1 MQNENPEIFDIS
13 CERINLKL
21 SNGKVSPTV
30 ENIFEIL
37 RDIKDPEHSYSLEV
51 LKVINSS
58 SIKIYKLDSQ
68 GSDQLPLSL
77 LDLDIIEVTFTP
89 TIPHCSMAGIIGLC
103 IYYQLKRYLKNNFW
117 FRILIEKD
125 KHVNYEA
132 LNKQLNDKERVAAA
146 LENGDLLNLITE
158 LVPTI

>member
-68 GSDQLPLSL
+68 GSDQL
-77 LDLDIIEVTFTP
+77 
-89 TIPHCSMAGIIGLC
+89 
-103 IYYQLKRYLKNNFW
+103 
-117 FRILIEKD
+117 
-125 KHVNYEA
+125 
-132 LNKQLNDKERVAAA
+132 
-146 LENGDLLNLITE
+146 
-158 LVPTI
+158 